1 MYGRRVIRAG
11 KGITFAI
18 LNYDMDGTIE
28 IIKSLENSRVLIDG
42 VSEKAK
48 HETENKKVDFLA
60 YSFDFGCINML
71 NRKGVNGAGKGYSN
85 TDL

>member
-11 KGITFAI
+11 KGITFVI

-28 IIKSLENSRVLIDG
+28 IIKSFENSRVLIDG

-48 HETENKKVDFLA
+48 HETANKEVDFLA
-60 YSFDFGCINML
+60 YFFRLWVLQYVEQKRCKWSWKRIQ
-71 NRKGVNGAGKGYSN
+71 
-85 TDL
+85 